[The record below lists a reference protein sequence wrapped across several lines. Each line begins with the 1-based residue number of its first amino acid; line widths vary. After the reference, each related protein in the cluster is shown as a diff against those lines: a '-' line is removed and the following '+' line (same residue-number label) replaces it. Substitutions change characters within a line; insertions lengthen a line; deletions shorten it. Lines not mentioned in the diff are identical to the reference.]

1 MFRDK
6 NITALQFKTKFISLK
21 KSFDEK
27 DEIFLNSEYHQQMK
41 GYINLLYQDIIV
53 SQELTDKIFD
63 NIREPQMSNLNR
75 LQKLKNK
82 MTYKKDKHK
91 SQKRNEDFG

>member
-1 MFRDK
+1 MFRDE
-6 NITALQFKTKFISLK
+6 NITASQFETKFRTLK
-21 KSFDEK
+21 QSFDEK

-41 GYINLLYQDIIV
+41 GYINLLYQDIII

-75 LQKLKNK
+75 LQKLKNR
-82 MTYKKDKHK
+82 MSYKKDKHK